1 MDKVLTRKMFR
12 ARYFKSLKPTIKYYK
27 EGGLGSLNNQEKAIY
42 AATFAAP
49 LLQARGKG
57 ISPVFTA
64 LGQGLEKL
72 PSTILAV
79 EKQKAAAKKDFTEI
93 RQATAAEKSK
103 LGYSVDDN
111 INVKVK
117 NGIMEG
123 IVSKPTAGERD
134 KAADRV
140 AALDSIDRIVAGID
154 KVGTGPISGRAA
166 KVSAYLGFN
175 KEAAELN
182 VEILDFKKSIIKAL
196 RGAQVGPQEEASFDE
211 LLPAITDP
219 PTVIKAKMK
228 IAKEKLRTI
237 EKRLNPNG
245 TVASRLNAE
254 EVALADAEL
263 FAKFGLAFDL
273 QSMDPTKNSF
283 NLDGSPAN

>member
-1 MDKVLTRKMFR
+1 M
-12 ARYFKSLKPTIKYYK
+12 
-27 EGGLGSLNNQEKAIY
+27 
-42 AATFAAP
+42 
-49 LLQARGKG
+49 
-57 ISPVFTA
+57 FTA

-79 EKQKAAAKKDFTEI
+79 EKQKDAKKKDFTEI
-93 RQATAAEKSK
+93 RQATAAEKST

-111 INVKVK
+111 INVKVT
-117 NGIMEG
+117 NGVMEG

-134 KAADRV
+134 KAADRI

-154 KVGTGPISGRAA
+154 KVGTGPVSGRMA

-175 KEAAELN
+175 SDAAELN

-237 EKRLNPNG
+237 EERLNPNG
-245 TVASRLNAE
+245 TVAKRMDAE

-273 QSMDPTKNSF
+273 QSMDPKLNSF
-283 NLDGSPAN
+283 NLNGTAAD